1 MQNTDFTKL
10 MEHEKCLFCLENSG
24 RTHAN
29 RECCQLRRLAQ
40 MPKAMLVAY
49 VKGMTEEAKTK
60 LREDLKAE
68 KLRLKEIR
76 K

>member
-1 MQNTDFTKL
+1 MSKNQC
-10 MEHEKCLFCLENSG
+10 EWCQVNSG

-29 RECCQLRRLAQ
+29 RECCKLRRLAQ
-40 MPKAMLVAY
+40 MPKAMLVEY

-60 LREDLKAE
+60 LREDLKTE

>member
-1 MQNTDFTKL
+1 MTD
-10 MEHEKCLFCLENSG
+10 KCGWCQVNSG
-24 RTHAN
+24 RTHAT

-40 MPKAMLVAY
+40 MPKAMLVEY

-60 LREDLKAE
+60 LREDLKTE